1 MGRIPTECIS
11 GLPMMMQQRRMRPG
25 SKVYECISVEK
36 ITGSNIITIECI
48 SGYKSLVQI
57 VLCRKKVGE
66 CISSKTGSNDCLLRR
81 DRSNASAGT
90 THAGSKDKG
99 CVSKGTEQK
108 TTMSA
113 RKLVTVV
120 QDPTQCQNNE
130 CDLLS

>member
-1 MGRIPTECIS
+1 MHQLKNWFS
-11 GLPMMMQQRRMRPG
+11 GLPMTMHQRRRRPG
-25 SKVYECISVEK
+25 SKVNECISVEK
-36 ITGSNIITIECI
+36 STGSNIITIECI

-57 VLCRKKVGE
+57 ACVGKDVGE
-66 CISSKTGSNDCLLRR
+66 CISSKTGSNDSFPMR

-99 CVSKGTEQK
+99 CGSKETEQK

-120 QDPTQCQNNE
+120 QDRTQCQNNE